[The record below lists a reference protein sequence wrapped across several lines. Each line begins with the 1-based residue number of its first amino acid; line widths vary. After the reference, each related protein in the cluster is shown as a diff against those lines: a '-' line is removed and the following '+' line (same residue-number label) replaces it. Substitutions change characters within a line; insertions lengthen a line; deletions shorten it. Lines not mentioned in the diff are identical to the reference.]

1 MRDMVPE
8 LINSLRLPEHYPH
21 PVDEIEV
28 IETHISWLLLT
39 GDYAYKIKKPV
50 NFGFLDFT
58 TLGKTL
64 SVRSFAR
71 LGSSLSVVGMTR
83 LGSSLAILDFVR
95 AA

>member
-58 TLGKTL
+58 TLEQRRYCCDSRGA
-64 SVRSFAR
+64 RSGAWQR
-71 LGSSLSVVGMTR
+71 
-83 LGSSLAILDFVR
+83 
-95 AA
+95 